1 MYTHVL
7 GSTQLSDRELQNCPI
22 KPGSY
27 IYSQDQSGRGQ
38 WKFTCNVPAYQG
50 SQVDTRVK
58 YLGMWSEAE
67 YKVFILVC
75 RLVICTGPEMDL
87 LSQRK

>member
-58 YLGMWSEAE
+58 YLGMYGIHGWCMYDSTSLHWCLGIIVMGREN
-67 YKVFILVC
+67 K
-75 RLVICTGPEMDL
+75 
-87 LSQRK
+87 